1 MNATP
6 AQSIDEWLLAEHRR
20 IREITDRFDTAA
32 GLPELLAVLAEARP
46 TLAARAQACLA
57 GPMAQIFGDARS
69 LAQRIRK
76 HEVAEDQI
84 VADSLYGDLGQGD

>member
-1 MNATP
+1 MRARRFRSTAGQIERADRLGGAP
-6 AQSIDEWLLAEHRR
+6 AFLSDV
-20 IREITDRFDTAA
+20 D
-32 GLPELLAVLAEARP
+32 GLV
-46 TLAARAQACLA
+46 ARAQACLA
-57 GPMAQIFGDARS
+57 GAAQILGDARS